1 MRIITS
7 ILLSSSALFKFYLL
21 FIQIDLS
28 YIKRYVNRAE
38 ITCNISQNLPLYD
51 DLKDVDGLK
60 GCSDVALLRSD
71 DETRVA
77 KH

>member
-1 MRIITS
+1 M
-7 ILLSSSALFKFYLL
+7 
-21 FIQIDLS
+21 DLN

-38 ITCNISQNLPLYD
+38 VTCNISQNLPLYD

-71 DETRVA
+71 DETRE
-77 KH
+77 